1 MGNLN
6 VFGGDS
12 IEKNC
17 FDKIVEILPAGKTI
31 LELGSGNV
39 TQQLANHFKMVSI
52 EHDPNW
58 LNKYR
63 STYIYAPLVSYNDI
77 DPVWY
82 DTKVLKKELSK
93 HHYDL
98 ILVDG
103 PPAHALN
110 IKNTRIGFYNNL
122 NLFNTNCPM
131 IFDDMQ
137 PGRLEKEMMLKVA
150 RKLNRKYEIIKGKT
164 HHFAVM
170 P

>member
-1 MGNLN
+1 MENLN

-17 FDKIVEILPAGKTI
+17 FDKIREILLSGKTV

-39 TQQLANHFKMVSI
+39 TKQLANHYKMISI

-58 LNKYR
+58 LNKYN
-63 STYIYAPLVSYNDI
+63 STYIHAPLVKYNET
-77 DPVWY
+77 DPFWY

-93 HHYDL
+93 HNYDL

-103 PPAHALN
+103 PPAVALKKKN
-110 IKNTRIGFYNNL
+110 IRIGFFNNL
-122 NLFNTNCPM
+122 QLFNTNCPM